1 MWTRGFRA
9 DDNSFARVGR
19 VGPKAVPSDV
29 AFAEFAARSRI
40 TFFHENSMAAKAR
53 SKSGRRASGRSPA
66 AGRSLAP
73 NRSQYVFMS
82 LVAAMTLGAAVLY
95 AVSRKPVSGQGGFV
109 LPALMMTDSPS
120 TVELALEPAAG
131 LQRAKWKS
139 IVIHDSG
146 EVFGSQASLEEA
158 ARLRKLKGIGHH
170 FVIGNGNGM
179 GDGELLVTSRWD
191 QQRPGAHVAGSKGE
205 AFNRESIGICL
216 VGDGHRRT
224 FTRAQISRLIQLV
237 DSLQQELRIPAD
249 RVHLHREIAAVGSP
263 GTLFPAA
270 DVRRALAAQR

>member
-1 MWTRGFRA
+1 
-9 DDNSFARVGR
+9 
-19 VGPKAVPSDV
+19 
-29 AFAEFAARSRI
+29 
-40 TFFHENSMAAKAR
+40 MAAKDR
-53 SKSGRRASGRSPA
+53 SKSSRRRATVRS
-66 AGRSLAP
+66 AGSARRLAP

-95 AVSRKPVSGQGGFV
+95 AVSRKPVAGQGGFV

-120 TVELALEPAAG
+120 TVELVLDPAAG
-131 LQRAKWKS
+131 LKRDRWKS

-146 EVFGSQASLEEA
+146 EVFGSRTSLEEA

-191 QQRPGAHVAGSKGE
+191 QQRQGAHVAGTKGE

-216 VGDGHRRT
+216 VGDGNRQK
-224 FTRAQISRLIQLV
+224 FTRAQIARLIQLV

-263 GTLFPAA
+263 GSLFPAA
-270 DVRRALAAQR
+270 DVRRGLAAQR

>member
-1 MWTRGFRA
+1 
-9 DDNSFARVGR
+9 
-19 VGPKAVPSDV
+19 
-29 AFAEFAARSRI
+29 
-40 TFFHENSMAAKAR
+40 MAAKDR
-53 SKSGRRASGRSPA
+53 SKSSRRRASGRSQG
-66 AGRSLAP
+66 AGRTLAP

-95 AVSRKPVSGQGGFV
+95 AVSRRPVAGQAGFV

-120 TVELALEPAAG
+120 TVELALEPTAG
-131 LQRAKWKS
+131 LQRSRWKS

-146 EVFGSQASLEEA
+146 SVYGDQASLEEA
-158 ARLRKLKGIGHH
+158 ARLSKLKGIGYH

-191 QQRPGAHVAGSKGE
+191 QQRAGAHVAGAKGE

-216 VGDGHRRT
+216 VGDGNRQK

-237 DSLQQELRIPAD
+237 DALQQELRIPAD

-263 GTLFPAA
+263 GSLFPAA
-270 DVRRALAAQR
+270 DVRRGLAVQR